1 MGVSRDDMYR
11 DKYDSTDINVRS
23 TRPFGQYAD
32 AVAMRELGLRQDT
45 TNTLNMTNSLQDIAA
60 KTGMQ
65 GTINPSDI
73 PSVAGLANQQANI
86 KTTSMNRAENAN
98 AVVDSLPG
106 YVTNYRNYLRWRY
119 PSRYGIKKTNSNS
132 GSSSTNYTTDFQQ
145 SGADINDLPD
155 PYEPKAFGTK

>member
-1 MGVSRDDMYR
+1 MGVSRNDMYR

-23 TRPFGQYAD
+23 ARPFGQYAD

-45 TNTLNMTNSLQDIAA
+45 TNALNMISSLQDIAT

-86 KTTSMNRAENAN
+86 KTTSMNRAENTN

-119 PSRYGIKKTNSNS
+119 PSRYGIKKAKA
-132 GSSSTNYTTDFQQ
+132 SSSANYTTDFQQ
-145 SGADINDLPD
+145 SGSDIGDLAD
-155 PYEPKAFGTK
+155 PYEPKAFGQ